1 MDAIELYDELTA
13 ACTRPVR
20 LEQLVID
27 GAARDPELLPTA
39 AELDAERARPLADKH
54 GIELRQGQ
62 FAADVLSDPRTGRH
76 LVETMLRP
84 TPEALARLEEFKAEG
99 RIDLGTVLVERRGNA
114 GILELRNPRHL
125 NAEDGSTIWPS
136 EWAVDLILLDPE
148 IEVGVLRG
156 GFVDHPRYPSQRIF
170 GAGLNLTDLYEGRLD
185 FLFFL
190 VRDLAYVNKIFRGLL
205 HEDGTVTEKLW
216 IAAVERYAIGGA
228 CQLLHVVDHVIAARG
243 SRLFLPARKEG
254 IIPGASPLR
263 LPRSVGDRAARQAI
277 LSGREWVAGEP
288 DAALLCDEVVEV
300 DQVDGAIDARTA
312 ALTDSGLVN
321 AAANRA
327 AMRIGEEPL
336 DTFREYMALFSI
348 EQARC
353 HLSPALVK
361 NLERHWTGRER
372 AA

>member
-1 MDAIELYDELTA
+1 MNAIELYDQLTVG
-13 ACTRPVR
+13 CTRPLR
-20 LEQLVID
+20 LERLVAE
-27 GAARDPELLPTA
+27 GGERAPELLPA
-39 AELDAERARPLADKH
+39 REQLEAERARPLAEKH
-54 GIELRQGQ
+54 GVELQIGQ
-62 FAADVLSDPRTGRH
+62 FASEVLADPRTGAH
-76 LVETMLRP
+76 LVESMLRP
-84 TPEALARLEEFKAEG
+84 TAEALARLDEFRARGE
-99 RIDLGTVLVERRGNA
+99 IDFGSVLVKRHGNA

-125 NAEDGSTIWPS
+125 NAEDGSTLGPT
-136 EWAVDLILLDPE
+136 EWAVDLILLAPE

-156 GFVDHPRYPSQRIF
+156 GFVDHARYPSQRVF

-185 FLFFL
+185 FVFFL
-190 VRDLAYVNKIFRGLL
+190 IRDLAYVNKIFRGVLGD
-205 HEDGTVTEKLW
+205 DGAVTEKLW

-277 LSGREWVAGEP
+277 LSGREWVAGDP
-288 DAALLCDEVVEV
+288 DAELLCDEVVGPGEV
-300 DQVDGAIDARTA
+300 DAAIEARTQ
-312 ALTDSGLVN
+312 ALTSSGLVN

-327 AMRIGEEPL
+327 ALRVGAEPL
-336 DTFREYMALFSI
+336 DTFRRYMALFAI

-353 HLSPALVK
+353 HLSPALVS
-361 NLERHWTGRER
+361 NLERHWRARER

>member
-1 MDAIELYDELTA
+1 VNPIELYDELTA
-13 ACTRPVR
+13 GCTQPVR
-20 LEQLVID
+20 LEQLVRD
-27 GAARDPELLPTA
+27 GAALDPALLPSD
-39 AELDAERARPLADKH
+39 AELDGERARALADKH
-54 GIELRQGQ
+54 GVELKIGQ
-62 FAADVLSDPRTGRH
+62 FASEVLSDARTGLH
-76 LVETMLRP
+76 LVESMLRP
-84 TPEALARLEEFKAEG
+84 TPEALARLEEFRSVGK
-99 RIDLGTVLVERRGNA
+99 IDFGTVAVERRGNA
-114 GILELRNPRHL
+114 GLLELRNPRHL
-125 NAEDGSTIWPS
+125 NAEDGTTIWPT
-136 EWAVDLILLDPE
+136 EWAVDLILLDPQ

-185 FLFFL
+185 YLFFL
-190 VRDLAYVNKIFRGLL
+190 VRDLAYVNKIFRGVLR
-205 HEDGTVTEKLW
+205 EDGTVAEKLW

-263 LPRSVGDRAARQAI
+263 LPRFVGDRAARQAI
-277 LSGREWVAGEP
+277 LSGREWIAGEP
-288 DAALLCDEVVEV
+288 DAGLLCDEVV
-300 DQVDGAIDARTA
+300 DGGEMDEAIEARTA

-327 AMRIGEEPL
+327 AIRIGEEPL
-336 DTFREYMALFSI
+336 ETFRAYMALFAI

-353 HLSPALVK
+353 HLSPALVR
-361 NLERHWTGRER
+361 NLERHWRARER

>member
-13 ACTRPVR
+13 GCTRPVR
-20 LEQLVID
+20 LEQLVRD
-27 GAARDPELLPTA
+27 GAVLDPALLPTD
-39 AELDAERARPLADKH
+39 AELDSERARALPDKH
-54 GIELRQGQ
+54 GVELRQGQ
-62 FAADVLSDPRTGRH
+62 FAAEILSDARTGRH
-76 LVETMLRP
+76 LIESMLQP
-84 TPEALARLEEFKAEG
+84 TPEALARLEEFRTEG
-99 RIDLGTVLVERRGNA
+99 KIDFGTVLVERRGST

-136 EWAVDLILLDPE
+136 EWAVDLILLDSQ
-148 IEVGVLRG
+148 IELGVLRG

-185 FLFFL
+185 YLFFL
-190 VRDLAYVNKIFRGLL
+190 VRDLAYVNKIFRGVLC
-205 HEDGTVTEKLW
+205 EDGTVTEKLW
-216 IAAVERYAIGGA
+216 VAAVERYAIGGA

-263 LPRSVGDRAARQAI
+263 LPRFVGDRAARQAI

-288 DAALLCDEVVEV
+288 DAALLCDEVV
-300 DQVDGAIDARTA
+300 DDRDMDGAIEARIA

-327 AMRIGEEPL
+327 AIRIGQEPL
-336 DTFREYMALFSI
+336 DAFREYMALFAI

-353 HLSPALVK
+353 HLSPALVR
-361 NLERHWTGRER
+361 NLERHWRTRDR
-372 AA
+372 VA

>member
-1 MDAIELYDELTA
+1 MDPIELYDELTA
-13 ACTRPVR
+13 GCTRPVR
-20 LEQLVID
+20 LEQLVRD
-27 GAARDPELLPTA
+27 GATRDPALLPA
-39 AELDAERARPLADKH
+39 DAELEAERARPLADKH
-54 GIELRQGQ
+54 GVELRQGE
-62 FAADVLSDPRTGRH
+62 FASAVLSDPRTGRH
-76 LVETMLRP
+76 LVESMLRP
-84 TPEALARLEEFKAEG
+84 TPEALARLDQFRTEG
-99 RIDLGTVLVERRGNA
+99 KIDFGTVLVERRGSA

-136 EWAVDLILLDPE
+136 EWAVDLILLDPQ
-148 IEVGVLRG
+148 IELGVLRG

-185 FLFFL
+185 YLFFL
-190 VRDLAYVNKIFRGLL
+190 VRDLAFVNKLFRGVLR
-205 HEDGTVTEKLW
+205 EDETVTEKLW
-216 IAAVERYAIGGA
+216 VAAVERYAIGGA

-263 LPRSVGDRAARQAI
+263 LPRFVGDRAARQAI

-288 DAALLCDEVVEV
+288 DATLLCDEVVDGEEM
-300 DQVDGAIDARTA
+300 DGAIEARIA

-327 AMRIGEEPL
+327 AIRIGEEPL
-336 DTFREYMALFSI
+336 DTFREYMALFAI

-353 HLSPALVK
+353 HLSPALVR
-361 NLERHWTGRER
+361 NLERHWRARDR